1 VTRVCHFSLEVSLRH
16 ITIKHELLP
25 ITVGLSGD
33 VIRLTSCTF
42 FCTINNARR
51 IPLMSESTY
60 SISEIPEIITSLPEQ
75 FDQDL
80 QAVTVTQD
88 GKPIMTIL
96 PTNTYKEL
104 LETVES
110 LLETLEVL
118 KDEELMA
125 AFHEGVRDIEE
136 GRIEPLDDVLKDLGW
151 E

>member
-1 VTRVCHFSLEVSLRH
+1 
-16 ITIKHELLP
+16 
-25 ITVGLSGD
+25 
-33 VIRLTSCTF
+33 
-42 FCTINNARR
+42 
-51 IPLMSESTY
+51 MSESTY
-60 SISEIPEIITSLPEQ
+60 SISEIPEIITRLPEQ

-118 KDEELMA
+118 KDEEQMA
-125 AFHEGVRDIEE
+125 AFREGVRDIEE
-136 GRIEPLDDVLKDLGW
+136 GRIEPLDDVLKNLGW